1 MLMSLRTNWNIVVN
15 ENKLRV
21 VLQKGN
27 INAESFVLGF
37 FLCVLHDEKVMLCD
51 AINIVFT
58 ISAISAYFRDFFG
71 KRDSSNIMERPFNEH
86 GNSCSSQHFLAITAS
101 LGNALILNAV
111 YEVTSIF
118 FQNGN
123 GVRSDFDI
131 LEINTSFVKP
141 RQTRIHV
148 R

>member
-27 INAESFVLGF
+27 INAESFVLVF

-58 ISAISAYFRDFFG
+58 ISALSAYFRDFFG

>member
-1 MLMSLRTNWNIVVN
+1 MVN
-15 ENKLRV
+15 ENKLGV
-21 VLQKGN
+21 VHVLQKGN
-27 INAESFVLGF
+27 INAESFALGF
-37 FLCVLHDEKVMLCD
+37 FLCILHDEKVMQCD

-58 ISAISAYFRDFFG
+58 ISAISAYFRDFFR

>member
-1 MLMSLRTNWNIVVN
+1 MVN
-15 ENKLRV
+15 ENKLGV
-21 VLQKGN
+21 VHVLQKGN
-27 INAESFVLGF
+27 IKAESFALGF